1 MTPQLVMTLTVI
13 AVMVVGLI
21 RYPQAIDIIFLGAV
35 GIFALVGIIT
45 PEQAFAGFANEAV
58 LTIGALFVVAAG
70 VVETGLLNAATRRIL
85 GSVKSPQ
92 RAIAHI
98 IPPVIGLSA
107 FLNNTAVV
115 AMSIPP
121 LLDWCRK
128 RRIAASKLLIPLS
141 YAAILGGTCTLIGTS
156 ANLVVHGML
165 RNAGFEGF
173 GMWELGKAGIPIAA
187 AGSVLLVV
195 LGTRLLPERKE
206 FLEQLGESRREFL
219 VEMQVRVGC
228 PLIGQTIPE
237 AGLRHLPGLFLVKIE
252 RNGQRIA
259 PVGPQERL
267 QIGDRLVF
275 TGIVSTIVD
284 LQKIPGLVPA
294 VEDHTAFD
302 TSGQRGLFE
311 AVISASSPLVG
322 RGIREANFRTI
333 YDAAVIAVHRNG
345 ERLRQKIGDIVLL
358 AGDTLLLLTGTGF
371 VRAHRNN
378 PDFYLVSEAGVSAPE
393 RREKAPLAAAIAIA
407 MVALLTV
414 PDLLSA
420 FNVGEAAGSSW
431 KNASAWMADRRV
443 VFAMLAA
450 GAMIVTRCVPPSV
463 ARRRIEWQVLLVVGS
478 AFGIGAA
485 MSESG
490 AAAAIAG
497 AFGHL
502 EGLGPLA
509 VLAAIYLTTWVL
521 TEVMTHT
528 AAAALMF
535 PIAIAAAQGIGSDV
549 RPFAV
554 AVALA
559 ASSGFVLPSGYQTHL
574 MVFGPGGYRPGDFAK
589 TGFPMV
595 LLWFLMSM
603 ILIPVMWPFRN

>member
-1 MTPQLVMTLTVI
+1 M
-13 AVMVVGLI
+13 
-21 RYPQAIDIIFLGAV
+21 
-35 GIFALVGIIT
+35 
-45 PEQAFAGFANEAV
+45 
-58 LTIGALFVVAAG
+58 
-70 VVETGLLNAATRRIL
+70 
-85 GSVKSPQ
+85 
-92 RAIAHI
+92 
-98 IPPVIGLSA
+98 
-107 FLNNTAVV
+107 
-115 AMSIPP
+115 
-121 LLDWCRK
+121 
-128 RRIAASKLLIPLS
+128 
-141 YAAILGGTCTLIGTS
+141 
-156 ANLVVHGML
+156 
-165 RNAGFEGF
+165 
-173 GMWELGKAGIPIAA
+173 
-187 AGSVLLVV
+187 
-195 LGTRLLPERKE
+195 
-206 FLEQLGESRREFL
+206 
-219 VEMQVRVGC
+219 
-228 PLIGQTIPE
+228 
-237 AGLRHLPGLFLVKIE
+237 
-252 RNGQRIA
+252 
-259 PVGPQERL
+259 
-267 QIGDRLVF
+267 
-275 TGIVSTIVD
+275 
-284 LQKIPGLVPA
+284 PA

-407 MVALLTV
+407 MVVLLTV

-603 ILIPVMWPFRN
+603 ILIPVMWPFMN